1 MIRTS
6 GGRAFIVLYA
16 IFGVPVT
23 VLLIATLSKLLAR
36 LFKTCLK
43 PCRQRVT
50 PLIVAYLGILL
61 AGVILLIVLPA
72 IVFWQV
78 EDKTIFGD
86 FSTALY
92 FCFITL
98 STIGFGDVV
107 VLRGR
112 SGLHTTSKAGTAV
125 YTAFIVLWVFLGL
138 AYLALLITEAVHGI
152 SSIWK
157 RFAQKLPGGST
168 LAEEDFEER
177 PLEKLIVKA
186 SRGLRKTVRNVIPHS
201 NKGKSRNEKESKRTS
216 IEDNILHHS

>member
-1 MIRTS
+1 MIQTS

-16 IFGVPVT
+16 IFGIPVT

-43 PCRQRVT
+43 PCRQSVT
-50 PLIVAYLGILL
+50 PLVVAYLGILL
-61 AGVILLIVLPA
+61 AGVILLIILPA

-78 EDKTIFGD
+78 EDENVFEN

-107 VLRGR
+107 VLWGS

-157 RFAQKLPGGST
+157 RCAQKLPGGST

-201 NKGKSRNEKESKRTS
+201 NKGRSRNEKENQRSS
-216 IEDNILHHS
+216 IEVDILRHS